1 MSQCPQMAMGP
12 ERVLKLEVKRGGQKV
27 WEEVRGEGW
36 WSVGGSVNMA
46 VVNDM
51 YPLIKASGGYQ
62 PSVIPTCLIV
72 D

>member
-1 MSQCPQMAMGP
+1 MDRRCG
-12 ERVLKLEVKRGGQKV
+12 KRS
-27 WEEVRGEGW
+27 EVRGGGRWE
-36 WSVGGSVNMA
+36 GSVNMA

-72 D
+72 DRIKGNK